1 MSNLTIGALAREGR
15 VGVETVRYYQR
26 RGLLPTPPRSS
37 KYDNGGRIRGYDHD
51 DVRKLRFIRTAQ
63 TAGFTLNEIKTL
75 LALDSTENRTQ
86 ARAMARTRIAALD
99 ATIAELKRA
108 RMSLA
113 KLAKECGSGAA
124 GPCPILESFDEA

>member
-1 MSNLTIGALAREGR
+1 MAGF
-15 VGVETVRYYQR
+15 R
-26 RGLLPTPPRSS
+26 R
-37 KYDNGGRIRGYDHD
+37 YDHD

-124 GPCPILESFDEA
+124 GPCPILGSFDEG